1 MSGQELHDV
10 KNLLRRLEL
19 IAELLEKRDYSTF
32 THAEMSEDA
41 TRDLAALE
49 KLFSSLI
56 SNGR

>member
-32 THAEMSEDA
+32 SHKEMSEDA
-41 TRDLAALE
+41 ARDLEELK
-49 KLFSSLI
+49 KLFAGLI
-56 SNGR
+56 SSGR